1 MPGATSPS
9 SARNEITQPQPET
22 RKTSFLQKFTVLKGA
37 ERELWLTFAIKL
49 LSVAAYSVTNK
60 TLVLW
65 LSSDFG
71 YNDQKAGALVAW
83 GWAPAMTLI
92 TLLVGSLTDAIGLRR
107 TFFLGVSI
115 CLFSRT
121 FMVFS
126 TVNWL
131 AILFGLA
138 PLAIGE

>member
-1 MPGATSPS
+1 MPTSPT
-9 SARNEITQPQPET
+9 SAANELAEPQPEPVQPT
-22 RKTSFLQKFTVLKGA
+22 FFQKFTVMKGA
-37 ERELWLTFAIKL
+37 SRELWLTFAIKL

-71 YNDQKAGALVAW
+71 YSDQKAGALVGW

-126 TVNWL
+126 TVKWMAL
-131 AILFGLA
+131 VFGLL
-138 PLAIGE
+138 PL